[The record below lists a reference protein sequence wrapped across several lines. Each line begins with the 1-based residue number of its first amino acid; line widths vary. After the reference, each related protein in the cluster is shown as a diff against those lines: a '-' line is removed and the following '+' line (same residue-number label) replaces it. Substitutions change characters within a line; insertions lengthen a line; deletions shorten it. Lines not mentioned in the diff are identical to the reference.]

1 MPGLEEGLVVNQWL
15 LALAA
20 ILLLLALFLIYLR
33 VKKYKIYLEGL
44 GKELACRTEIVST
57 LRTRIFLLHG
67 ARNGLTFRCS
77 YRPPLKK
84 EPPEFAISFYGTFPE
99 GLTIRRKHAGEQI
112 EEGRKTGDADFDRL
126 FLVREAKGR
135 SSHAYLG
142 DQPRRALIAKLLAPD
157 NASIFFQGGS
167 ARAVFRNFEILE
179 ADSRT
184 LEGYLDRMAG
194 LAI

>member
-1 MPGLEEGLVVNQWL
+1 MPGLEGGLVVNQWL

-20 ILLLLALFLIYLR
+20 VLLLLALFLLYLK
-33 VKKYKIYLEGL
+33 VKKYKIYMEGL
-44 GKELACRTEIVST
+44 GKALDCRTEVVST

-67 ARNGLTFRCS
+67 TRNGLTFRCS

-99 GLTIRRKHAGEQI
+99 GLTIRKKRPGEQT

-126 FLVREAKGR
+126 FLVKEAKGH

-142 DQPRRALIAKLLAPD
+142 NQPRRALIAKLLAPD
-157 NASIFFQGGS
+157 NASVFFQGGS
-167 ARAVFRNFEILE
+167 ARAIFRDFEILE
-179 ADSRT
+179 ADSHT
-184 LEGYLDRMAG
+184 LEEYLDRMTG